1 MEAKEL
7 TELLADTLSKAEVKT
22 LSVNAS
28 DGSANALFDRLPTD
42 TLAHTLSVKLWAL
55 KAEAL
60 IHSVTYPH
68 PEAGTGKLSE
78 ASAM

>member
-28 DGSANALFDRLPTD
+28 DVSANALIDRLPTD
-42 TLAHTLSVKLWAL
+42 TLAHTLSVKLCGV

-78 ASAM
+78 TSAM